1 MVKYYIILI
10 LFISYS
16 LKAGLLDIEAIK
28 KECLQEYK
36 NESSEKYTQCLKT
49 KVNDILYESEKE
61 S

>member
-16 LKAGLLDIEAIK
+16 LKADPLDIEAIK